1 MSEGGAAWGGVA
13 ELLALVRA
21 GDALVDQD
29 DVPCRLLA
37 NPLPKHA
44 TGDHSGPARLT
55 TRPFWRPQK

>member
-1 MSEGGAAWGGVA
+1 MSEGGTAWGGVT

-29 DVPCRLLA
+29 DVPGRLFA

-55 TRPFWRPQK
+55 ARPLW